1 MQEIGYSGIGRAG
14 GTKRKRCV
22 LEQKGEGN
30 EEEEKGEEERVSA
43 CVCVDECWRN
53 KKEKEM
59 LISCQTAAA

>member
-30 EEEEKGEEERVSA
+30 KEEEKGEEERVSV
-43 CVCVDECWRN
+43 CVCVCV
-53 KKEKEM
+53 
-59 LISCQTAAA
+59 